1 MVPNSKQESKCAW
14 MYLNI
19 LRPGII
25 IKEDSQHWVTVTIDE
40 FWEQYNIKKQSIK
53 NVA

>member
-1 MVPNSKQESKCAW
+1 LGN
-14 MYLNI
+14 L
-19 LRPGII
+19 
-25 IKEDSQHWVTVTIDE
+25 TIDE